1 MYQDGSHDEQN
12 LIKKKKR
19 LGTCSVSCCL
29 GGKKS
34 PWSGML
40 NEVVIPIAGVSGV
53 SHFCYFMGHER
64 V

>member
-12 LIKKKKR
+12 LIKKKR
-19 LGTCSVSCCL
+19 LGTCFVSYCL

-40 NEVVIPIAGVSGV
+40 NKVHKRALL
-53 SHFCYFMGHER
+53 
-64 V
+64 